1 MFADLR
7 VSRAPDSLGCYI
19 VCSFAI
25 GEHLF
30 HLLLLGD
37 ASYLTTPNAAEARNA
52 ADGLLMARVC
62 RSRPFKPD
70 VV

>member
-25 GEHLF
+25 AEHLF
-30 HLLLLGD
+30 HLLLAAD
-37 ASYLTTPNAAEARNA
+37 ASYLTTPNAGAGEACGRRA
-52 ADGLLMARVC
+52 SDGEGV
-62 RSRPFKPD
+62 SFQT
-70 VV
+70 V